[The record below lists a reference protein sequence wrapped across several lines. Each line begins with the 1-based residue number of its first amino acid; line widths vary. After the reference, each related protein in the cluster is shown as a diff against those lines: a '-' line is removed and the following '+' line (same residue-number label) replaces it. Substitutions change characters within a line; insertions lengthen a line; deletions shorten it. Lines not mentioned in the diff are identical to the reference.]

1 MRRTVLLLVGL
12 MVLAVSAGCSS
23 EAAPGTA
30 AAAVDRGLSVSI
42 PSIGARSSLI
52 PLGLNDDRTVATPP
66 LANPMQAGL
75 YVNGPAPGDPGPAV
89 VLGHINGGG
98 KPGVFARLAQVRKGD
113 EVDVSRADGTVATF
127 TVREV
132 TRAPKDAFP
141 TAGVY
146 SDTPNPQ
153 LRLITC
159 GGALDRTARSYVDN
173 VIVFADLTGTRSA

>member
-1 MRRTVLLLVGL
+1 MKRTAALLAGLLLCTL
-12 MVLAVSAGCSS
+12 T
-23 EAAPGTA
+23 AACGSGEQPGGA
-30 AAAVDRGLSVSI
+30 AAAVERGLSITI
-42 PSIGARSSLI
+42 PSIGVQSSLI
-52 PLGLNDDRTVATPP
+52 PLGLNEDRTVATPP
-66 LANPMQAGL
+66 LSTPMQAGL

-98 KPGVFARLAQVRKGD
+98 QEGVFSRLAQVKAGD
-113 EVDVSRADGTVATF
+113 EVDVAKTDGTTATF
-127 TVREV
+127 TIREV

-141 TAGVY
+141 TAKVY

-173 VIVFADLTGTRSA
+173 VIVYADLTGTRA